1 MAATRT
7 SSLPG
12 LLKSMVELNASDLH
26 LTVGAPPC
34 FRIHGQ
40 ITKQKGLPLLED
52 AIKDLAYS
60 VITDTQRARFEKT
73 HELDFSF
80 GIKDFARFRGNLFYQ
95 KGTVAAVFRQIPFLI
110 PKFDDLGLPTVIKK
124 LIRAPNGLILVTG
137 PTGSGKSTSL
147 ASMLD
152 LLNEERQGHI
162 LTIED
167 PLEFIHQHKKCI
179 VNQREVG
186 TDTKGFR
193 YAFKEVLR
201 QDPDYILIGE
211 LRDSETAEMA
221 LTMAETGHLVFATL
235 HTNSSVQTINRIIS
249 MFPIHQQQHVR
260 SILSF
265 TLLGV
270 LSQQLIPVQK
280 GMALA
285 CEVLIPNTAIQNL
298 IRSDKVHQIYSVMQ
312 AGQQETA
319 MQTMNQSLY
328 SLCKGGVLDAEEATM
343 YTTVPEELRKLLGIG
358 R

>member
-1 MAATRT
+1 MSITN
-7 SSLPG
+7 SSTLSS
-12 LLKSMVELNASDLH
+12 LLKSMVESNASDLH

-34 FRIHGQ
+34 FRVFGEM
-40 ITKQKGLPLLED
+40 TKHKSTPLSEES
-52 AIKDLAYS
+52 IKDLVYT
-60 VITDTQRARFEKT
+60 VISARQKEKFLKN

-110 PKFDDLGLPTVIKK
+110 PRFDELGLPRVLKK
-124 LIRAPNGLILVTG
+124 LIKAPNGLILVTG

-152 LLNEERQGHI
+152 MLNTERQGHI

-167 PLEFIHQHKKCI
+167 PIEFIHQHKKCI

-186 TDTKGFR
+186 TDTKSFK
-193 YAFKEVLR
+193 YAFREVLR

-235 HTNSSVQTINRIIS
+235 HTNSCVQTVNRVIS
-249 MFPIHQQQHVR
+249 MFPMHQQQHIR
-260 SILSF
+260 SVLSF
-265 TLLGV
+265 ALLGV
-270 LSQQLIPVQK
+270 LSQQLIPIKK
-280 GMALA
+280 GVALA
-285 CEVLIPNTAIQNL
+285 CEMLIPNAAIQNL

-312 AGQQETA
+312 SGQETTH
-319 MQTMNQSLY
+319 MQTMNQSLVQ
-328 SLCKGGVLDAEEATM
+328 LCKSGIISAEEATM
-343 YTTVPEELRKLLGIG
+343 YTTVPDELRKLLGLKK
-358 R
+358 